1 MKRSLFKIIYN
12 DENEEN
18 ENDEFD
24 DEEMERIYNE
34 YVSISKEKT
43 QV

>member
-12 DENEEN
+12 DENEEK

-24 DEEMERIYNE
+24 DEELERIYNE